1 MQERSHHVNVM
12 SPFSRH
18 DRIIQRVHQ
27 FFLKLFSVSSMAP
40 TNPSVFM
47 LNNSVMLS
55 WGQPPS
61 VGINGELLGYS
72 VHIQESN
79 TVILVGQCYLSM
91 KLKKE
96 NISAES
102 CVRVAAITKAGFG
115 VPTSCVK
122 IDLGE
127 FTKP

>member
-1 MQERSHHVNVM
+1 
-12 SPFSRH
+12 
-18 DRIIQRVHQ
+18 
-27 FFLKLFSVSSMAP
+27 MAP

-61 VGINGELLGYS
+61 VGINRELLGYS

-79 TVILVGQCYLSM
+79 TVILVGLCYLSM
-91 KLKKE
+91 ELKKE

>member
-1 MQERSHHVNVM
+1 
-12 SPFSRH
+12 
-18 DRIIQRVHQ
+18 
-27 FFLKLFSVSSMAP
+27 MAP

-91 KLKKE
+91 ELKKE

-102 CVRVAAITKAGFG
+102 CVRVAAITKSGFG

-127 FTKP
+127 FTKPLLRYLGHKRCKDLTPFFKRWITLST